1 MLAAMTHCI
10 AFLRAV
16 NVGGRLVKM
25 DALRAAFEE
34 LGLAEV
40 KTFIASGNVI
50 FEMRARQ
57 LGALERQLEAHL
69 ETAFGFEID
78 TFIRTAAELAAAA
91 AHAPFDAA
99 LSTGVQTRVVGFLR
113 EPPSEAAR
121 ATLAAMNSAVDH
133 FALNGR
139 ELYWWSRLK
148 QSESTFSNAAFE
160 KALRMRATFRGL
172 NTLQRIVA
180 LRPMTSPRA

>member
-1 MLAAMTHCI
+1 MLAAMNRCI

-25 DALRAAFEE
+25 DALRVAFEE

-40 KTFIASGNVI
+40 RTFIASGNVI
-50 FEMRARQ
+50 FETKARD
-57 LGALERQLEAHL
+57 LVALERNIEAHL
-69 ETAFGFEID
+69 GTRFGFEID
-78 TFIRTAAELAAAA
+78 TFVRTDAELAAAT
-91 AHAPFDAA
+91 AHAPFDATPSAGA
-99 LSTGVQTRVVGFLR
+99 LTQVVGFLR
-113 EPPSEAAR
+113 EPPGEAAR
-121 ATLAAMNSAVDH
+121 ATLAALNTEVDR

-160 KALRMRATFRGL
+160 KALRVRSTFRGL

-180 LRPMTSPRA
+180 LPRR

>member
-1 MLAAMTHCI
+1 MPRCI

-25 DALRAAFEE
+25 DALRAAFES
-34 LGLAEV
+34 LGLANV
-40 KTFIASGNVI
+40 STFIASGNVL
-50 FEMRARQ
+50 FETRARQ
-57 LGALERQLEAHL
+57 LGALERKVETHL
-69 ETAFGFEID
+69 AQAFGFEID
-78 TFIRTAAELAAAA
+78 TFIRTDAELAAAA

-99 LSTGVQTRVVGFLR
+99 VGAAAQTQVVGFLR
-113 EPPSEAAR
+113 EPPGDAAR
-121 ATLAAMNSAVDH
+121 ATLAALNSDVDR
-133 FALNGR
+133 FALHGR
-139 ELYWWSRLK
+139 ELYWWSRVK

-180 LRPMTSPRA
+180 LA

>member
-1 MLAAMTHCI
+1 MPRCI

-50 FEMRARQ
+50 FATKARD
-57 LGALERQLEAHL
+57 LAALERKVEAHL
-69 ETAFGFEID
+69 ATTFGFEID
-78 TFIRTAAELAAAA
+78 TFIRTDAELATAA

-99 LSTGVQTRVVGFLR
+99 VSAGALTQVVGFLR
-113 EPPSEAAR
+113 EPPGEAAC
-121 ATLAAMNSAVDH
+121 ATLAALNTEVDRLT
-133 FALNGR
+133 LNGR

-180 LRPMTSPRA
+180 LPRR